1 MVVFTKAI
9 ALVSGGI
16 DSPVAAYL
24 MMRRGAE
31 VYPLLLDLYPFSF
44 EENKKRA
51 IETIKKL
58 KSRAH
63 YEFHAYVCS
72 HGKNLAEFMNKCERR
87 LTCVLCRRMMFRV
100 AERVAEKHR
109 ARALITGEFLGSK
122 ATQTLTNLGI
132 IAQSVEI
139 PILRPLLGM
148 NKEEIEEYARAI
160 GTYEISTKPAM
171 CCTVTPE
178 KPSTRAKLADVLAA
192 EANVDMGAL
201 VGESMKTL
209 QELEL

>member
-1 MVVFTKAI
+1 MGAFLRKQK
-9 ALVSGGI
+9 L
-16 DSPVAAYL
+16 
-24 MMRRGAE
+24 RGLE
-31 VYPLLLDLYPFSF
+31 VYPLLLDIYPFSF

-58 KSRAH
+58 KEHAH

-72 HGKNLAEFMNKCERR
+72 HGNNLAEFMRKCPRR
-87 LTCVLCRRMMFRV
+87 LTCVLCRRLMFRI
-100 AERVAEKHR
+100 AERLAEKQD

-132 IAQSVEI
+132 VAQAVEI
-139 PILRPLLGM
+139 PVLRPLLGL
-148 NKEEIEEYARAI
+148 NKEEIEGWARAI

-178 KPSTRAKLADVLAA
+178 KPSTRAKLEAVLDA
-192 EANVDMGAL
+192 EKNVDINSL
-201 VGESMKTL
+201 VSESLKTL
-209 QELEL
+209 KELKM

>member
-1 MVVFTKAI
+1 MKAI

-24 MMRRGAE
+24 MMKRGAE

-44 EENKKRA
+44 EENKMRA
-51 IETIKKL
+51 VETIKKL
-58 KSRAH
+58 KGHAR
-63 YEFHAYVCS
+63 YEFHAYICS
-72 HGKNLAEFMNKCERR
+72 HGKNLVEFLNRCPRR
-87 LTCVLCRRMMFRV
+87 LTCILCRRAMFRI
-100 AERVAEKHR
+100 AERVAEKKG

-132 IAQSVEI
+132 VAQAVEI
-139 PILRPLLGM
+139 PVLRPLLGL

-178 KPSTRAKLADVLAA
+178 KPSTRAKLADILAA
-192 EANVDMGAL
+192 EANVDMKAL
-201 VGESMKTL
+201 VNESLKTL
-209 QELEL
+209 QELKI